1 MIGNSNYGKENKVLY
16 IYESD
21 YLIFITTIG
30 DKLYTLQHQQS
41 LLLYV
46 IHYTY
51 TPYFICMSLMI
62 TAGITVLHEKR
73 DDNPFGTPGLSQFF
87 LY

>member
-41 LLLYV
+41 LLLY
-46 IHYTY
+46 I
-51 TPYFICMSLMI
+51 L
-62 TAGITVLHEKR
+62 
-73 DDNPFGTPGLSQFF
+73 NPLIKLVCVQE
-87 LY
+87 